1 MLAVVRIVPAGQKRV
16 DGMQKTNADAP
27 SPGGRPAHTLRGT
40 CVSAI
45 AAVAL
50 VLAGCDQA
58 NVVAQAPA
66 PPPPQVTVAKPAVK
80 RITETDEYVGRFVA
94 VDFVEVRTRVSGYLE
109 KIHFKDGQLVKAGDP
124 LLTIDRRPLEAAR
137 DRAQAAL
144 MQAKASLTFAE
155 SDLKRGQELVRG
167 TTITQQSL
175 DQRKQARAVAEAE
188 VKSQEAALRQAE
200 LDLGYAELTAPISG
214 RIGDRRVSEGNL
226 VTGGTSG
233 STTLLATIAS
243 TDPIRF
249 EFTFDEASFLRYQ
262 RLSTSGGADK
272 RPGALKVH
280 LKLLD
285 EQDFARE
292 GRLDFIDNA
301 IDRSSGT
308 IRGRAE
314 FSNAD
319 GVLTPG
325 MFGRIR
331 LPAKEPADALVVPDT
346 AIGTEQVRK
355 FVMVVDAENVAK
367 PKFVTLGP
375 VVDGQRVI
383 SSGLAADDTIVVNG
397 LIRVRPG
404 MKVNPQFET
413 AQPASASAQDPSK
426 PQDPAARTN

>member
-1 MLAVVRIVPAGQKRV
+1 
-16 DGMQKTNADAP
+16 
-27 SPGGRPAHTLRGT
+27 
-40 CVSAI
+40 
-45 AAVAL
+45 
-50 VLAGCDQA
+50 
-58 NVVAQAPA
+58 
-66 PPPPQVTVAKPAVK
+66 
-80 RITETDEYVGRFVA
+80 
-94 VDFVEVRTRVSGYLE
+94 VSGYLE
-109 KIHFKDGQLVKAGDP
+109 KIHFKDGQLVKKGDP
-124 LLTIDRRPLEAAR
+124 LFTIDKRPFEAAR
-137 DRAQAAL
+137 DRAAAAL
-144 MQAKASLTFAE
+144 LQAKASLTFAE

-188 VKSQEAALRQAE
+188 VKSQEAALRQSE
-200 LDLGYAELTAPISG
+200 LDLGYAELTAPIAG

-262 RLSTSGGADK
+262 RLSAAGGDDM

-285 EQDFARE
+285 EQDFGRE

-301 IDRSSGT
+301 IDRSTGT

-314 FSNAD
+314 FTNAD

-346 AIGTEQVRK
+346 AIGTEQVLK
-355 FVMVVDAENVAK
+355 FVMAIDAENVAQ

-375 VVDGQRVI
+375 VVDGQRVV
-383 SSGLAADDTIVVNG
+383 SSGLSPDDVIVVNG

-413 AQPASASAQDPSK
+413 APPASASAQDPSK
-426 PQDPAARTN
+426 PQDPAKRTN

>member
-1 MLAVVRIVPAGQKRV
+1 MRQSNSGEATDDQGAARRWRS
-16 DGMQKTNADAP
+16 T
-27 SPGGRPAHTLRGT
+27 
-40 CVSAI
+40 AI
-45 AAVAL
+45 AGAAAL
-50 VLAGCDQA
+50 AAGLLAAGCDQGQVA
-58 NVVAQAPA
+58 AQAPA
-66 PPPPQVTVAKPAVK
+66 PPPPQVTVAKPSVK

-94 VDFVEVRTRVSGYLE
+94 VDFVEVRSRVSGYLE
-109 KIHFKDGQLVKAGDP
+109 KIHFKDGQVVKKGDP
-124 LLTIDRRPLEAAR
+124 LFTIDKRPFEAAR
-137 DRAQAAL
+137 DRADAAL
-144 MQAKASLTFAE
+144 LQAKASLTFAE
-155 SDLKRGQELVRG
+155 GDLKRGQELVRG

-200 LDLGYAELTAPISG
+200 LDLGYAELLAPIAG

-226 VTGGTSG
+226 VAGGTTG
-233 STTLLATIAS
+233 TTTLLATIAS

-262 RLSTSGGADK
+262 RLSTTGGDDK

-314 FSNAD
+314 FANAD

-355 FVMVVDAENVAK
+355 FVMAIDENNVAK

-375 VVDGQRVI
+375 VSDGQRVV
-383 SSGLAADDTIVVNG
+383 SSGLSADDVIVVNG
-397 LIRVRPG
+397 LVRVRPG
-404 MKVNPQFET
+404 MKVNPQFES
-413 AQPASASAQDPSK
+413 APPASASAQDPSK
-426 PQDPAARTN
+426 PQDPVKRTN